1 MVEHNAFNLNGKES
15 IFMGIDQSLTNTG
28 VTVIK
33 KDFVHGK
40 HDILLSRGIATDN
53 TFSIEDRIHYIRTE
67 IKDII
72 AIHKPEVICI
82 EGLAF
87 RNPNSN
93 NGKLLAGLY
102 FVLLDLFVEM
112 KLQYFIVNIKTLKKK
127 ISGNGSATKEEMKNS
142 FNDNIV
148 LKLEEISRIKKTSKK
163 FEDIIDSYGLSLFK
177 ILEQNDLDIK
187 KAT

>member
-1 MVEHNAFNLNGKES
+1 MSVEHKNFILTGKEN
-15 IFMGIDQSLTNTG
+15 IYMGIDQSLTNTG

-33 KDFVHGK
+33 RDFSKNEK
-40 HDILLSRGIATDN
+40 HEILLTKGIATDN
-53 TFSIEDRIHYIRTE
+53 SFAIEDRINYIKNE
-67 IKDII
+67 IKSVIE
-72 AIHKPEVICI
+72 IHKPDVICI

-127 ISGNGSATKEEMKNS
+127 ISGNGSATKNEMKNS
-142 FNDNIV
+142 FNDHVV
-148 LKLEEISRIKKTSKK
+148 LKLEELSKIKKTSKK
-163 FEDIIDSYGLSLFK
+163 FEDIIDSYGLAVFK
-177 ILEQNDLDIK
+177 IIED
-187 KAT
+187 

>member
-1 MVEHNAFNLNGKES
+1 MVEHKVFNLNGKES

-28 VTVIK
+28 VTVTK
-33 KDFVHGK
+33 RDFNKGR
-40 HDILLSRGIATDN
+40 HDILLSRGISTDN
-53 TFSIEDRIHYIRTE
+53 SFAIEDRIHYIRSE

-72 AIHKPEVICI
+72 AIYKPEVICI

-127 ISGNGSATKEEMKNS
+127 ISGNGSATKEDMKNS
-142 FNDNIV
+142 FNEEIV
-148 LKLEEISRIKKTSKK
+148 LKLEEMSKIKKTSKK
-163 FEDIIDSYGLSLFK
+163 FEDIIDSYGLSVFK
-177 ILEQNDLDIK
+177 ILEQIDLDIK

>member
-1 MVEHNAFNLNGKES
+1 MSVEHKQFKLIGNET
-15 IFMGIDQSLTNTG
+15 IFMGIDQSLSNTG

-33 KDFVHGK
+33 KDFSTQKK
-40 HDILLSRGIATDN
+40 HDILISKGISTDN
-53 TFSIEDRIHYIRTE
+53 DFSIEERINYIKTE
-67 IKDII
+67 VKDII
-72 AIHKPEVICI
+72 VKFKPEVICI

-112 KLQYFIVNIKTLKKK
+112 KLQYFVVNIKTLKKK

-148 LKLEEISRIKKTSKK
+148 LKLEEISKIKKTSKK

-177 ILEQNDLDIK
+177 IIE
-187 KAT
+187 AEE